1 MLHVSY
7 VVSPISTLPMR
18 DIVGDEPVLIR
29 PKTSKERSTGMS
41 REEAF
46 SRCPSD
52 SYVEFYGNQWLIV
65 PFAPVEQPGF
75 FVCTPD
81 GVQLSA

>member
-1 MLHVSY
+1 
-7 VVSPISTLPMR
+7 
-18 DIVGDEPVLIR
+18 
-29 PKTSKERSTGMS
+29 MS

-52 SYVEFYGNQWLIV
+52 SYVEFYGSQWLIV

-81 GVQLSA
+81 GMQLSA